1 MKTDIIHEGK
11 LPVYYIPHGGGPWHV
26 MKEDFGAD
34 PGYRRLEAWLAELGS
49 RYKDSITSI
58 LVVSAHWEED
68 RPTVHFGAK
77 PGMLYDYYGFPD
89 HTYHLSWPAPGDPE
103 LAARIEGL
111 LKTAG
116 FEVGRETERGY
127 DHGTF
132 VPMMIAF
139 PEAKLPVAQLSLVAG
154 LDPATHLAVGRALES
169 LRSEGVLIIASG
181 MSYHNMRGFMSGNP
195 AVAEASKRFDDWLAQ
210 AVAIADPEK
219 RNETLAAWEKAPSA
233 RDCHPRSEH
242 LLPLFVAAG
251 AAGSDVGRR
260 EYSESLMGVRI
271 SSHVFGD

>member
-1 MKTDIIHEGK
+1 MSSKDK

-34 PGYRRLEAWLAELGS
+34 PGYRDLEAWLAGLGS
-49 RYKDSITSI
+49 RYKDSIKSI
-58 LVVSAHWEED
+58 LVISAHWEEAK
-68 RPTVHFGAK
+68 PSVHFGAK

-89 HTYHLSWPAPGDPE
+89 HTYRLSWPAPGNPE

-111 LKTAG
+111 LKAAG

-139 PEAKLPVAQLSLVAG
+139 PEAKLPVAQLSLVST
-154 LDPATHLAVGRALES
+154 LDPATHIAVGRALES
-169 LRSEGVLIIASG
+169 LREEGVLIIASG
-181 MSYHNMRGFMSGNP
+181 MSYHNMRGFMSGDP
-195 AVAEASKRFDDWLAQ
+195 SVAAASKRFDDWLAE
-210 AVAIADPEK
+210 AVAIADPGK
-219 RNETLAAWEKAPSA
+219 REEALAAWEKAPGA

-242 LLPLFVAAG
+242 LVPLFVAAG

-260 EYSESLMGVRI
+260 DYAGTLMGVRI